1 MGTEKAVL
9 ILIIDFISNDFL
21 INYILFDN
29 WTYFNVSL

>member
-9 ILIIDFISNDFL
+9 ILIIDFISDSCL

-29 WTYFNVSL
+29 WPYFNVSL